1 MKTNLRTDT
10 LPTYLGVYNSLYTD
24 IMNEV
29 YPPDTY
35 LPGETA
41 LSEKYGVSRNT
52 LRQALAILNED
63 GLIIKSQGKGTMVAH
78 RSQSA
83 ADTPITNLM
92 LSPKK
97 CSVTETVLSYNYGSP
112 TDIARNKL
120 ELSENDIVLACNCV
134 YKSGQTVL
142 GYTFT
147 QIAAVYFRDLGLNTA
162 DQESI
167 KTTVMEMVF
176 HYAVKENLTV
186 KLIYANDM
194 EVEFLEV
201 ATGTPLILIES
212 IYYNKADR
220 PFARY
225 KFYILPE
232 YYHLEFT
239 RSNAAA
245 DLTGT
250 RSA

>member
-1 MKTNLRTDT
+1 MKTNLRNES

-24 IMNEV
+24 IMNGI
-29 YPPDTY
+29 YPPETY
-35 LPGETA
+35 LPGETT

-63 GLIIKSQGKGTMVAH
+63 GLIIKSQGKGTVVAPH
-78 RSQSA
+78 FQPA
-83 ADTPITNLM
+83 AEEPITNLM

-97 CSVTETVLSYNYGSP
+97 CRVTETIFSYNYGSP

-120 ELSENDIVLACNCV
+120 KLSENDIVLACNCI
-134 YKSGQTVL
+134 YQSGDTVL

-147 QIAAVYFRDLGLNTA
+147 QISAAFFHDLHLNTA
-162 DQESI
+162 DVESI
-167 KTTVMEMVF
+167 KTAVLETTF
-176 HYAVKENLTV
+176 HYAAKEALTI
-186 KLIYANDM
+186 KLIYANEM

-201 ATGTPLILIES
+201 PVGTPLILIES
-212 IYYNKADR
+212 IYLNKADK

-232 YYHLEFT
+232 HYHLEFI
-239 RSNAAA
+239 RK
-245 DLTGT
+245 
-250 RSA
+250 

>member
-1 MKTNLRTDT
+1 MKINLRNDT
-10 LPTYLGVYNSLYTD
+10 LPSYLGVYNSLYTD
-24 IMNEV
+24 IMNGV
-29 YPPDTY
+29 YPPETY

-52 LRQALAILNED
+52 LRQALAILSED
-63 GLIIKSQGKGTMVAH
+63 GLIIKSQGKGTVVAP

-83 ADTPITNLM
+83 TTKPITNLM
-92 LSPKK
+92 LTPKK
-97 CSVTETVLSYNYGSP
+97 CSVTETTLTYNYGSP
-112 TDIARNKL
+112 TDIARHKL
-120 ELSENDIVLACNCV
+120 SLSENDIVLACNCV
-134 YKSGQTVL
+134 YRSEETVL

-147 QIAAVYFRDLGLNTA
+147 QIAAAFFPDLNLNTA

-167 KTTVMEMVF
+167 KTAVMETVF
-176 HYAVKENLTV
+176 HYAAKETLTI

-194 EVEFLEV
+194 EVEFLNV
-201 ATGTPLILIES
+201 PMGTPLILIES
-212 IYYNKADR
+212 IYFNRADA

-239 RSNAAA
+239 R
-245 DLTGT
+245 T
-250 RSA
+250 